1 VARAGPAWETLR
13 ALQSGPPLE
22 GRPANAVRGVL
33 RTFAS
38 DVEDLPLFHDRA
50 GWERY
55 LTALVA
61 GRFNRLHLA
70 LGIGYDFARSMRDS
84 YFYFPY
90 PFLLDVPGYAVT
102 ARGVPAAER
111 ARNLD
116 TLRFV
121 AAETRRR
128 GLHFQLGVWA
138 SVYVFEDSPDVNHPI
153 EGLTPERHAAYCRD
167 ALRALLQ
174 AVPEIDGVTL
184 RIHGES
190 GIPEGSYE
198 FWETVFAGVATCGR
212 RLELD
217 LHSKGIDQR
226 MIDLALATGQPVT
239 VSPKFWA
246 EHLGLPYH
254 QAEIRALEQPGPPSA
269 SHGSLMALSTGS
281 RRFTRYGYADLLRE
295 DRPYGVLFRI
305 WPGTHRVLLWGDP
318 VTGRGYGHAFGFAGA
333 RGVEVFEPLAFSG
346 RRGSGRPDGHNL
358 YAQEALRPAGGDWEK
373 YAYTYRL
380 WGRLLYDPA
389 AGPEQWRPTLEAD
402 LGPGAPAAEAALA
415 CASRVLPLI
424 TSAHH
429 PSAANNSY
437 WPELYTDMPIVEG
450 SHPHPYRDTPAP
462 RRFGTVGP
470 LDPALFAGV
479 EEHVAERL
487 AGQDSGRYGPA
498 DVARWLE
505 TLAAAAR
512 RHLATAA
519 GSLSDAGQAAP
530 AFRRLATDVRVAAAL
545 GRFFA
550 GKLRAATGHA
560 LFVRTGDV
568 AALEDAVAHYG
579 AAREAWAE
587 AAAAAR
593 PVYQADL
600 TFGPEPHLR
609 GHWTDRLPA
618 IDTDLAALD
627 RLLEEARCA
636 RPVAPGAAPAAPP
649 AGSALTLEAVLAA
662 RPPELALAHD
672 PPRTFVPG
680 APLRLTADALGP
692 VAAVRLYYRQVNQ
705 AVRFQ
710 TLDLVPA
717 GAGAGGR
724 FGGAIPGAYT
734 ASPFPLQYY
743 FRLQD
748 GAGRARLWPGLDAAG
763 PEPRLAN
770 QPYYVVRR
778 AEGR

>member
-1 VARAGPAWETLR
+1 
-13 ALQSGPPLE
+13 
-22 GRPANAVRGVL
+22 
-33 RTFAS
+33 
-38 DVEDLPLFHDRA
+38 
-50 GWERY
+50 
-55 LTALVA
+55 
-61 GRFNRLHLA
+61 
-70 LGIGYDFARSMRDS
+70 M
-84 YFYFPY
+84 
-90 PFLLDVPGYAVT
+90 
-102 ARGVPAAER
+102 
-111 ARNLD
+111 
-116 TLRFV
+116 
-121 AAETRRR
+121 
-128 GLHFQLGVWA
+128 
-138 SVYVFEDSPDVNHPI
+138 
-153 EGLTPERHAAYCRD
+153 
-167 ALRALLQ
+167 
-174 AVPEIDGVTL
+174 
-184 RIHGES
+184 
-190 GIPEGSYE
+190 
-198 FWETVFAGVATCGR
+198 
-212 RLELD
+212 
-217 LHSKGIDQR
+217 
-226 MIDLALATGQPVT
+226 
-239 VSPKFWA
+239 
-246 EHLGLPYH
+246 
-254 QAEIRALEQPGPPSA
+254 
-269 SHGSLMALSTGS
+269 
-281 RRFTRYGYADLLRE
+281 
-295 DRPYGVLFRI
+295 
-305 WPGTHRVLLWGDP
+305 
-318 VTGRGYGHAFGFAGA
+318 
-333 RGVEVFEPLAFSG
+333 
-346 RRGSGRPDGHNL
+346 
-358 YAQEALRPAGGDWEK
+358 
-373 YAYTYRL
+373 
-380 WGRLLYDPA
+380 
-389 AGPEQWRPTLEAD
+389 
-402 LGPGAPAAEAALA
+402 
-415 CASRVLPLI
+415 
-424 TSAHH
+424 
-429 PSAANNSY
+429 
-437 WPELYTDMPIVEG
+437 
-450 SHPHPYRDTPAP
+450 
-462 RRFGTVGP
+462 
-470 LDPALFAGV
+470 
-479 EEHVAERL
+479 AERL

-519 GSLSDAGQAAP
+519 GSLSDAAQAAP

>member
-1 VARAGPAWETLR
+1 
-13 ALQSGPPLE
+13 
-22 GRPANAVRGVL
+22 
-33 RTFAS
+33 
-38 DVEDLPLFHDRA
+38 
-50 GWERY
+50 
-55 LTALVA
+55 
-61 GRFNRLHLA
+61 
-70 LGIGYDFARSMRDS
+70 
-84 YFYFPY
+84 
-90 PFLLDVPGYAVT
+90 
-102 ARGVPAAER
+102 
-111 ARNLD
+111 
-116 TLRFV
+116 
-121 AAETRRR
+121 
-128 GLHFQLGVWA
+128 
-138 SVYVFEDSPDVNHPI
+138 
-153 EGLTPERHAAYCRD
+153 
-167 ALRALLQ
+167 
-174 AVPEIDGVTL
+174 
-184 RIHGES
+184 
-190 GIPEGSYE
+190 
-198 FWETVFAGVATCGR
+198 
-212 RLELD
+212 
-217 LHSKGIDQR
+217 
-226 MIDLALATGQPVT
+226 
-239 VSPKFWA
+239 
-246 EHLGLPYH
+246 
-254 QAEIRALEQPGPPSA
+254 
-269 SHGSLMALSTGS
+269 
-281 RRFTRYGYADLLRE
+281 
-295 DRPYGVLFRI
+295 
-305 WPGTHRVLLWGDP
+305 VLLWGDP

-346 RRGSGRPDGHNL
+346 RRGSGLPDGHNL

-389 AGPEQWRPTLEAD
+389 AGPEQWRPTLEAE
-402 LGPGAPAAEAALA
+402 LGPGAPAAETALA
-415 CASRVLPLI
+415 CASRILPLI

-450 SHPHPYRDTPAP
+450 SHPHPYRDTPTP
-462 RRFGTVGP
+462 RRFGTVSP

-487 AGQDSGRYGPA
+487 AGRDSGRYGPA

-519 GSLSDAGQAAP
+519 GSLSDAAQGAP

-560 LFVRTGDV
+560 LYVRTGDV

-593 PVYQADL
+593 PVYKADL

-609 GHWTDRLPA
+609 GHWADRLPA
-618 IDTDLAALD
+618 IDTDLAALG

-636 RPVAPGAAPAAPP
+636 RPTTPGAAPSAPSVAAASP
-649 AGSALTLEAVLAA
+649 ARSALTLEAVLAA

-672 PPRTFVPG
+672 PPRAFVPG

-692 VAAVRLYYRQVNQ
+692 VAAVRLYYRRVNQ

-724 FGGAIPGAYT
+724 FGGAIPGEYT

-743 FRLQD
+743 FLLQD

-778 AEGR
+778 QRE